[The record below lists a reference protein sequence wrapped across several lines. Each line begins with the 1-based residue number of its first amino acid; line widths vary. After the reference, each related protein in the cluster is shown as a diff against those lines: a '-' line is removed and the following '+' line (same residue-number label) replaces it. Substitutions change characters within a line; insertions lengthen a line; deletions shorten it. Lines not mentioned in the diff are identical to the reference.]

1 MSDAITEAD
10 VAAAEEALVAAKK
23 AVGTA
28 KSGAKVDAYREAAN
42 HLTAVRTAFRAQ
54 EEQAGNRAGFVSGDA
69 AS

>member
-1 MSDAITEAD
+1 MAQITADD

-28 KSGAKVDAYREAAN
+28 KSGAKMDAYREAAEE
-42 HLTAVRTAFRAQ
+42 LTRIRGGFRAQ